1 LPGYN
6 VANLQWQVGV
16 LVLLSNLHEKEL
28 IKHFENQLMNKI
40 EKNQNKPAGKADAG
54 SAISFYICPRNIWPL
69 YTQQFDRFPIAEGKT
84 AFELDGE

>member
-1 LPGYN
+1 
-6 VANLQWQVGV
+6 
-16 LVLLSNLHEKEL
+16 
-28 IKHFENQLMNKI
+28 MNKT